1 MPPASGHHDLFIQ
14 ALVISMTAM
23 PDLNKP
29 AFRAMPKAAQRVKQH
44 LCPCCGKPVGE
55 FRDELSKREYSISG
69 MCQACQDSVFGLS
82 EE

>member
-1 MPPASGHHDLFIQ
+1 MTNHVLF
-14 ALVISMTAM
+14 LFLTVISMTPM